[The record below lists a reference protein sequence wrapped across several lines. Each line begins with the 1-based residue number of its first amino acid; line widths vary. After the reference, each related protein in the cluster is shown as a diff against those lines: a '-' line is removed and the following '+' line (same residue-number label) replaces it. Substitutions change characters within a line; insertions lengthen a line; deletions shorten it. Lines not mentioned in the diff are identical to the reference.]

1 MEGSFL
7 LHIKAISFD
16 FWHTLFTEQPG
27 AFRIYQQRRR
37 GWLTEMFPQHGSRLE
52 TDLARACSIEAET
65 HQRIWQEEHRTLPA
79 CERVSAILNHLD
91 VAVSEPV
98 LATIV
103 TRFEEGI
110 LEHPPVL
117 INGACQALS
126 ELAGRYRL
134 GIISDV
140 GFSPGRVLKQV
151 LADNGLLGFFD
162 SLVFSDE
169 AGRAKPHIEVFE
181 RTARSLSAEPG
192 EMVHVGDLER
202 TDIGGAKRAGYR
214 AIRFTGITTMEEG
227 ETTIA
232 DYVTDDLRNIPKLVE
247 ELNRG
252 FE

>member
-1 MEGSFL
+1 
-7 LHIKAISFD
+7 
-16 FWHTLFTEQPG
+16 
-27 AFRIYQQRRR
+27 
-37 GWLTEMFPQHGSRLE
+37 MFPQHGSRLE

-65 HQRIWQEEHRTLPA
+65 HQRIWQEEHRTLSA
-79 CERVSAILNHLD
+79 SERVSAILSHLD

-110 LEHPPVL
+110 LEHPPVV
-117 INGACQALS
+117 IDGAREALS
-126 ELAGRYRL
+126 QLSGRYRL

-181 RTARSLSAEPG
+181 RTARSLAAEPG
-192 EMVHVGDLER
+192 AMVHVGDLER
-202 TDIGGAKRAGYR
+202 TDIGGAKQAGYR
-214 AIRFTGITTMEEG
+214 AIRFTGITRMEEG

-232 DYVTDDLRNIPKLVE
+232 DFVTDDLREIPKLVD

-252 FE
+252 FQ